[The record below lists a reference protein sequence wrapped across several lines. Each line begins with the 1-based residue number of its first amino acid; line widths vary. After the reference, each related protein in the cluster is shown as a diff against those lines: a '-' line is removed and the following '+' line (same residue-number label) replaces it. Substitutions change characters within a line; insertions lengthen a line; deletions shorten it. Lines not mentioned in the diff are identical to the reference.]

1 LVQAFDHS
9 HGTWDT
15 LLKRHVVLIS
25 EGNGSQVDY
34 AGMLSDRAALD
45 TYLASLSAVTESEY
59 QSWSKPQHLA
69 FLINAYNAFT
79 VELILTRYPD
89 IHSIKE
95 LGSLFR
101 SPWKQRFFT
110 LLGQER
116 HLDELEHTLIRAPG
130 VFNEPRIHFALNCAS
145 VGCPM
150 LRNEAYTAERLDAQL
165 QDSLRRFLSD
175 RSRNRFD
182 PTSGRLQVSKI
193 FDWYGEDFE
202 QGHQGITS
210 LQALFGKYA
219 ELLTDSSASRRRI
232 AGGDYRL
239 EFLDYDWRLNDRGK

>member
-1 LVQAFDHS
+1 
-9 HGTWDT
+9 
-15 LLKRHVVLIS
+15 
-25 EGNGSQVDY
+25 
-34 AGMLSDRAALD
+34 
-45 TYLASLSAVTESEY
+45 
-59 QSWSKPQHLA
+59 
-69 FLINAYNAFT
+69 
-79 VELILTRYPD
+79 LILTRYPD

-193 FDWYGEDFE
+193 FDWYGEDFT
-202 QGHQGITS
+202 QGHQGYTS
-210 LQALFGKYA
+210 LQSLFGQYA
-219 ELLTDSSASRRRI
+219 GLLTDSSAARRRI